1 MYNTRTT
8 EFVLGERLKKNV
20 RTKSLRPD
28 IIQINLAEF
37 TLKFNNILKIKYII

>member
-8 EFVLGERLKKNV
+8 EFVLGKRLKKNV

-37 TLKFNNILKIKYII
+37 IVTLLSLKQGG

>member
-37 TLKFNNILKIKYII
+37 IVTLLSLKQGG

>member
-8 EFVLGERLKKNV
+8 EFVFVERLKKNV

-37 TLKFNNILKIKYII
+37 IVTLLSLKQGG